1 MTYHKIGCH
10 IVFSDG
16 RFFRIRTS
24 EVRAAHFMVAIT
36 PADTSAHVSHRNTDV
51 WAGVVVLG
59 SNIRTVLIRIVTLQS
74 SIGVV
79 AASGHGQL
87 PTFNAD
93 DTIITPPPPT
103 VCPVLLGAG
112 SPRWDA
118 AVLIREAG
126 LEWVR

>member
-36 PADTSAHVSHRNTDV
+36 PADTSAHVTHRNPNV

-59 SNIRTVLIRIVTLQS
+59 SNILTVLIRIVTLQS

-79 AASGHGQL
+79 AARGHRQL
-87 PTFNAD
+87 PTFTAES
-93 DTIITPPPPT
+93 ISWQPR
-103 VCPVLLGAG
+103 LLGAA